1 MLSTLGTV
9 INSEITLF
17 GHESNRLVNSYRIPM
32 EDLAEYSNSENR
44 GFPTLLEA
52 LSNHEWIEMANLYFL
67 AKIINKTCPEL
78 HLDWY
83 NQFMKLEEKIYERK
97 MMKQYLESLGIKKEP
112 RHVSEPD
119 FQMWWINY
127 SIFCANTQK
136 KDPIEIIQDRVR
148 NNLAKNNL
156 M

>member
-17 GHESNRLVNSYRIPM
+17 GHESNRIVNSYTISI
-32 EDLAEYSNSENR
+32 EDLSNISTI
-44 GFPTLLEA
+44 GCSKFSSILEE
-52 LSNHEWIEMANLYFL
+52 LSNYAWVEMANLYFL
-67 AKIINKTCPEL
+67 ARIINKTCPEL
-78 HLDWY
+78 HIDWF
-83 NQFMKLEEKIYERK
+83 NQFMKLEEKICERK

-127 SIFCANTQK
+127 SIFCAKRREGDLNK
-136 KDPIEIIQDRVR
+136 LLLNRVEKNLVKYNII
-148 NNLAKNNL
+148 
-156 M
+156 